1 MAKPRRK
8 LTPAQRKVALRNLAK
23 ARAARKS
30 KTTGRK
36 PRKRRTDR
44 ERKSLGY
51 RKEKPMAAK
60 KRRRRAAPK
69 RRRSS
74 SRRSGGGG
82 GRGILSGIPYMDMA
96 GAGAYGWLEKQVGE
110 KGDEAWLKKVPL
122 FFDGIGYAGCS
133 AILAHIVGKNVGG
146 TLGKAARH
154 YANGTFN
161 IAAYKLMKN
170 GKLYESKAEAEA
182 ALAGDDDLSGDD
194 EFTIGVDDDDLG
206 ADDDD
211 LGYGADGIA
220 GDDDY

>member
-1 MAKPRRK
+1 MAKRRK

-23 ARAARKS
+23 ARAARKAT
-30 KTTGRK
+30 KAPRRK
-36 PRKRRTDR
+36 ARKRRTDR
-44 ERKSLGY
+44 ERRSLGY
-51 RKEKPMAAK
+51 RKENTMAAK
-60 KRRRRAAPK
+60 KRRRRAAPRK
-69 RRRSS
+69 RRT

-96 GAGAYGWLEKQVGE
+96 GAGAYGWLEKQVAE
-110 KGDEAWLKKVPL
+110 KGDEAWLKKTPL
-122 FFDGIGYAGCS
+122 FFEGIGYAGCS

-182 ALAGDDDLSGDD
+182 ALAGDDDLGADD

-220 GDDDY
+220 GDED

>member
-1 MAKPRRK
+1 MAKRRK
-8 LTPAQRKVALRNLAK
+8 LTAAQRKVALRNLAK
-23 ARAARKS
+23 ARAARKT
-30 KTTGRK
+30 KTSGRK

-51 RKEKPMAAK
+51 RKEKTMAAK

-69 RRRSS
+69 RRRS

-96 GAGAYGWLEKQVGE
+96 GAGAYGWLEKQVAE
-110 KGDEAWLKKVPL
+110 KGDEAWLKKTPL

-133 AILAHIVGKNVGG
+133 AILAHIIGKNVGG
-146 TLGKAARH
+146 TIGKAARH
-154 YANGTFN
+154 YAAGTFN
-161 IAAYKLMKN
+161 VAAYKLMKN
-170 GKLYESKAEAEA
+170 GKLYESAAEAEA
-182 ALAGDDDLSGDD
+182 ALAGDDLGADD

-220 GDDDY
+220 GIDED